1 MKIEISIVEDDG
13 HRRVVASN
21 QQLMPEGPGGHRPRL
36 WDAKPDYTVIRSMSA
51 TEHWATSHLLMHTA
65 ALLMVDPQ
73 HAPTLAAVSAY
84 QAARRE
90 ADRDEQ
96 AAASLKVQQGLL
108 RAQERLGEQV
118 AEVVRRGRTVAEH
131 SRLPD
136 DNTTAHAGL
145 DGDLMFV
152 RRGETQ
158 ADDPTTEK
166 KD

>member
-1 MKIEISIVEDDG
+1 MRIEIAIIDDSG
-13 HRRVVASN
+13 QRRVVAHN
-21 QQLMPEGPGGHRPRL
+21 DQLMPEGHGGYRPRL
-36 WDAKPDYTVIRSMSA
+36 WDAQHDSAVIRSMSA
-51 TEHWATSHLLMHTA
+51 TEHWAASHLLMHTA

-73 HAPTLAAVSAY
+73 HVPTLAAVSAY

-131 SRLPD
+131 SRLHD
-136 DNTTAHAGL
+136 DNATAHAGL